1 MTNDFLDNLGAEQYQ
16 KMHNDKKVTEFDKIT
31 PQTYVDMNKEF
42 VEEGTMVRIEVPTQE
57 GIDKWKTWIDPDM
70 HERTTPTPDMVQD
83 MWDAIGG
90 RPE

>member
-1 MTNDFLDNLGAEQYQ
+1 MNDFLDNLGAHQYE
-16 KMHNDKKVTEFDKIT
+16 KMHNKKKVTEFDKIT
-31 PQTYVDMNKEF
+31 PETYEEMNREF

-57 GIDKWKTWIDPDM
+57 QIDKWKTWIDPHM